1 MIEELQKKLS
11 NIKDKSPVL
20 LLNTASNIFKS
31 NFSGKVY
38 IINNDIE
45 AMSFIENYDFS
56 INRLTVVE
64 IKYCISDN
72 ILDKILDRVKFPII
86 VLAEDTNNIS
96 LLFRFKTVVKFSEI
110 AKSNLT
116 GASKAQTIFKTVED
130 KSNIAKFYS
139 YESPELY
146 YYKMKFSM
154 SKYIDLFSSE

>member
-20 LLNTASNIFKS
+20 LLNAASNIFKS
-31 NFSGKVY
+31 NFSGKVF
-38 IINNDIE
+38 IISNNIE
-45 AMSFIENYDFS
+45 AISFIENYDFS

-64 IKYCISDN
+64 IKYCISDD

-86 VLAEDTNNIS
+86 VLAEDTNNIA

>member
-110 AKSNLT
+110 AKSSLT

-139 YESPELY
+139 HESPELY

>member
-45 AMSFIENYDFS
+45 AISFIENYDFN

-86 VLAEDTNNIS
+86 VLAEDTNNIA
-96 LLFRFKTVVKFSEI
+96 LLFRFKTIVKFSEI

-116 GASKAQTIFKTVED
+116 GANKAQTIFKTVED